1 MRKSEVLLALALL
14 ASAATALWLWNEL
27 CAERELNAALVARV
41 DAQPAPPIAAP
52 EPLSVSPAQ
61 SAPAPAVPTP
71 VSSNA
76 VIANAPNVVHGT
88 EEEWQTY
95 QRRLM
100 QNPKYREAW
109 RQQERLKYGPRREN
123 LMRLLGLTAE
133 QADAVID
140 LGIDRNIGWI
150 ENPPSTPEQE
160 ETNERDHQA
169 RLGALLGEP
178 KRAQLQEYMESRG
191 TRMQVDRFRTQLSGV
206 DTLRDDQVEPLIA
219 ALNVEDTKMRQSIS
233 EFRDSR
239 ARDGNSGDWQEFSE
253 RQIEEMKAAHGRMH
267 AAASPILSSS
277 QLEKLDAML
286 KRDLERTE
294 AEHRVTR
301 LQVGKQAA
309 KID

>member
-1 MRKSEVLLALALL
+1 MRKSEVLLTLALL
-14 ASAATALWLWNEL
+14 GSAATSVWLWNGL
-27 CAERELNAALVARV
+27 RTERELNAELAARI
-41 DAQPAPPIAAP
+41 DAKPASPIAAP
-52 EPLSVSPAQ
+52 EPAAAPLALT
-61 SAPAPAVPTP
+61 APAPAVPSP
-71 VSSNA
+71 VSNDA
-76 VIANAPNVVHGT
+76 VSANASNVVHGT
-88 EEEWQTY
+88 EEEWQAY
-95 QRRLM
+95 QRRLL

-123 LMRLLGLTAE
+123 LIRLLGLPPE

-150 ENPPSTPEQE
+150 ENPPSTPEAE
-160 ETNERDHQA
+160 EADERDHQA
-169 RLGALLGEP
+169 RLGTLLGET

-206 DTLRDDQVEPLIA
+206 DALRDDQVEPLIS
-219 ALNVEDTKMRQSIS
+219 ALNVEDAQMRQSLS

-239 ARDGNSGDWQEFSE
+239 TRDGNAGHWQEFSE
-253 RQIEEMKAAHGRMH
+253 RQLEELKAANQRMH
-267 AAASPILSSS
+267 AAAAPILSSS

-301 LQVGKQAA
+301 LQVGKPA
-309 KID
+309 KSD